1 LEIHKRLRGTP
12 TIQVPYGVAADAY
25 MLEVEQ
31 QLELENAFVEDIQYT
46 KLKILRLT
54 SLLEHLT

>member
-12 TIQVPYGVAADAY
+12 AIRVPYGVAADAY
-25 MLEVEQ
+25 MLEVER

-46 KLKILRLT
+46 KSKILRLT